1 MDEIPK
7 TSSTY
12 FLVQFG
18 LNIKFISNLDQV
30 HQLWKRSTPKRLSSA
45 DFAPCYYQQIEPH
58 NFKSKECFCCVLG
71 SGRTCA
77 RPWTHSWMAW
87 PFVHFPSRRSGGCA
101 NNVRGCSCR
110 LIYGD
115 KLSNSVQ
122 ADFYSSMHLDMRPKT
137 SWLRMTAAVWRAKK
151 STREKTRRKKVWQK
165 TNFKTLNTHTHIYI
179 LCYMIYVS
187 L

>member
-12 FLVQFG
+12 FFG
-18 LNIKFISNLDQV
+18 SVWFKHKVYIEFGSSPSTLKKEHPN
-30 HQLWKRSTPKRLSSA
+30 STPKRLSSA

-122 ADFYSSMHLDMRPKT
+122 ADFYSSMHLDMRPTT

-151 STREKTRRKKVWQK
+151 STREKTRRKRCGKK
-165 TNFKTLNTHTHIYI
+165 LTSKH
-179 LCYMIYVS
+179 
-187 L
+187 